1 MSKFSIYIMARTSY
15 IWWDDDD
22 VQFVLDQDVKLDF
35 VSDQPWINMS
45 PHSDTLFWF
54 QTNQSLFL
62 LLNAACLVEKKQTQW
77 QFYSLLLEVT

>member
-35 VSDQPWINMS
+35 VSDN
-45 PHSDTLFWF
+45 
-54 QTNQSLFL
+54 L
-62 LLNAACLVEKKQTQW
+62 LKQ
-77 QFYSLLLEVT
+77 VRG

>member
-15 IWWDDDD
+15 IWWDDDG

-35 VSDQPWINMS
+35 VSDQLTETSLWINMS

-62 LLNAACLVEKKQTQW
+62 LLNAACLVEKKQT
-77 QFYSLLLEVT
+77 